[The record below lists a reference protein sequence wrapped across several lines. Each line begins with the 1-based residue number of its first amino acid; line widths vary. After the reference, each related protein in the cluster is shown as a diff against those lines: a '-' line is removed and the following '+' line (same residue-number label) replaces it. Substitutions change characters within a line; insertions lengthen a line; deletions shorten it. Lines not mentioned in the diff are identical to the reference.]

1 MSGSGRSD
9 RTTAAAKAAA
19 ARQSAAPDVPVL
31 RPIAVRQAEPAAVEE
46 HHLGERLTAYLD
58 GELGHDARE
67 RVQAHL
73 ATCAQC
79 LAEADEAR
87 GVKQLLTRTEVAGPS
102 ALLMSRLMA
111 VAALPDDE
119 RSDPGP
125 GSGPGLPAPT
135 LGGSRLTGGSFG
147 RGAGSSFGAGALGA
161 DTPLPGV
168 DPRAGRGP
176 DTRLWPGRRG
186 PARSVAAPS
195 RPVAAPPL
203 SRPGAP
209 RGRRLVFAAAGAFSV
224 AAVALGG
231 FGSLG
236 LAAVA
241 GDSPTDDQHGST
253 VTPRVPVGAPVIPM
267 NAQIPV
273 DFPVFAPGGR
283 PYDLRT
289 PAPSASATAAPHVVN
304 PVANGRPLP

>member
-1 MSGSGRSD
+1 MSGSGRSG
-9 RTTAAAKAAA
+9 RASASGRAAARAAAKAAVDPA
-19 ARQSAAPDVPVL
+19 AEEGVLPDASVL
-31 RPIAVRQAEPAAVEE
+31 RPIAVRQPEPSAPAEE

-87 GVKQLLTRTEVAGPS
+87 GIKQLLTRTEPTGPS
-102 ALLMSRLMA
+102 ALLMSRLLA
-111 VAALPDDE
+111 VAALPDEADG
-119 RSDPGP
+119 PGP
-125 GSGPGLPAPT
+125 GGPALPSPT

-147 RGAGSSFGAGALGA
+147 RGAGASFGAGALGA
-161 DTPLPGV
+161 DAPLPGV
-168 DPRAGRGP
+168 DPRAGQGP
-176 DTRLWPGRRG
+176 DIRFWPGRRG
-186 PARSVAAPS
+186 PARAVAAPS
-195 RPVAAPPL
+195 RPATLQPL
-203 SRPGAP
+203 ARPGVPP

-241 GDSPTDDQHGST
+241 GDSPADEQHGSA
-253 VTPRVPVGAPVIPM
+253 VTPGCPA
-267 NAQIPV
+267 
-273 DFPVFAPGGR
+273 R
-283 PYDLRT
+283 PR
-289 PAPSASATAAPHVVN
+289 SS
-304 PVANGRPLP
+304 R